1 VIGELYLIMESAA
14 NFQLEEKLIRMGIEL
29 HRWVSATSILH
40 HGLTGA
46 RTSRE
51 MLRLARPYARY
62 HVGAHGTESIARVN
76 QMIHQGFDG
85 AIHLKPFGCM
95 PDINALPA
103 LHRMCREHRFPL
115 VSLSFDSHTAETG
128 VQTRLEAFYD
138 MLACKRQGGMLCM
151 SAT

>member
-1 VIGELYLIMESAA
+1 M
-14 NFQLEEKLIRMGIEL
+14 KMGVEL

-40 HGLTGA
+40 HGLTGS
-46 RTSRE
+46 RTTRE
-51 MLRLARPYARY
+51 MLRMARPYAQY

-76 QMIHQGFDG
+76 QMINQGYDG

-95 PDINALPA
+95 PEINAMPA
-103 LHRMCREHRFPL
+103 LHRMCREHQFPL

-138 MLACKRQGGMLCM
+138 MIACKRQGGMLCM